1 MLWHL
6 MVDFGLGSPLHFVAS
21 REAAVAFAR
30 EAIDK
35 GWARAA
41 AVDDRVDQS
50 YPTMPCQF
58 LHAPAS
64 ATNPAR
70 TF

>member
-21 REAAVAFAR
+21 REAAVTFAR
-30 EAIDK
+30 EVIEK

-41 AVDDRVDQS
+41 AVDDRVDHS

-58 LHAPAS
+58 LYSPPRPDS
-64 ATNPAR
+64 AR
-70 TF
+70 RF

>member
-21 REAAVAFAR
+21 REAAVTFAR
-30 EAIDK
+30 EVIEK

-41 AVDDRVDQS
+41 TVDDRVDHS

-58 LHAPAS
+58 LYAPPRSDS
-64 ATNPAR
+64 AR
-70 TF
+70 LF